1 MSPADDPRRRL
12 LLLGDGLW
20 AAAALRHLAVRH
32 VLPAVVERSC
42 PTDDSLARAA
52 REAGLP
58 LVRLADVNAPDAR
71 EWIRSLAPDLL
82 LSVSYDQIFQR
93 PLLSPPHPP
102 VLNLHAGHPDR
113 QRGRAVL
120 CWQLLEGVR
129 ELELTVMR
137 VTRGIDR
144 GPVLGVSH
152 VALGEDDEYGQ
163 ALERVCAAVPAVL
176 DQALA
181 ALAGERALP
190 GDAAAQPV
198 YYPRRRAGDEWLDWN
213 RDSADLLRLIRAL
226 APPNCLAA
234 TRLGERELRVRR
246 AAACPDFPAG
256 VAGVP
261 GAVIG
266 RDPVRGL
273 LVKTG
278 DGALWLGE
286 LWTPEGERVPQQEF
300 HLSDRFGNGTLAELE
315 SLRRRVGRLEERLAA
330 LEGVAHAG

>member
-20 AAAALRHLAVRH
+20 AAAALRHLAVIH
-32 VLPAVVERSC
+32 DVPAVVERTC

-58 LVRLADVNAPDAR
+58 LIRLDDVNGPAAL

-93 PLLSPPHPP
+93 TLLSPPHPP

-129 ELELTVMR
+129 TLDLTVMR

-144 GPVLGVSH
+144 GPVLGVSQ
-152 VALGEDDEYGQ
+152 VQIGADDEYGQ
-163 ALERVCAAVPAVL
+163 ALERVCVAVPAVL

-181 ALAGERALP
+181 ALAAERTLP
-190 GDAAAQPV
+190 GIPAAQPV
-198 YYPRRRAGDEWLDWN
+198 YYPRRRAGDEWLDWS
-213 RDSADLLRLIRAL
+213 RDSAGLLRLIRAL

-234 TRLGERELRVRR
+234 TRQGERELRVRR
-246 AAACPDFPAG
+246 AEACPDFPAG
-256 VAGVP
+256 AAGVP

-266 RDPVRGL
+266 KDPGRGL

-278 DGALWLGE
+278 DGALWVRE
-286 LWTPEGERVPQQEF
+286 LWTPAGDSVPQLEI

-315 SLRRRVGRLEERLAA
+315 SLRQRVGRLEERLAA
-330 LEGVAHAG
+330 LEGVADVG